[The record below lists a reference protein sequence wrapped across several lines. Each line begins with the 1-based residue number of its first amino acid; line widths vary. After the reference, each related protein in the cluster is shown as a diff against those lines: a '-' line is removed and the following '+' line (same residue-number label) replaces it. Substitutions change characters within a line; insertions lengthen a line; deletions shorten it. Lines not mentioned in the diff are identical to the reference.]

1 MFQRFSHRRLSLV
14 TYDIVC
20 RRLSLVTYDIVCRR
34 LSLVTY
40 DIVCKMKTV
49 TVFLCLMAVVLAEDG
64 LDKRIVNGEKAE
76 LYAHPHQASLQ
87 LYQDPHGWYHI
98 CGAVLIGTNKLVT
111 AAHCVQ
117 GQDPRNLRV
126 EVGVLNLFDP
136 PNAYEQTISVASIL
150 IHPSYNENG
159 NAYPNDI
166 AILYLSGPVTYNKNV
181 QPAALAPK
189 GSSFA
194 NEQCIITG
202 WGRTI
207 GGGAPASH
215 LKQAY
220 ITKITRSQCNL
231 RWALYGQLITDKHI
245 CVYEASDPAGTRPS
259 ACQGDSGGPLMC
271 GAEFGLLAGVTS
283 WGLASCTGEY
293 PHV

>member
-1 MFQRFSHRRLSLV
+1 
-14 TYDIVC
+14 
-20 RRLSLVTYDIVCRR
+20 
-34 LSLVTY
+34 
-40 DIVCKMKTV
+40 MKTV
-49 TVFLCLMAVVLAEDG
+49 AVFLCVIAIVLAEG
-64 LDKRIVNGEKAE
+64 VLDKRIVNGEKAE

-87 LYQDPHGWYHI
+87 LFQDSHGWYHI
-98 CGAVLIGTNKLVT
+98 CGAVLVGPNKLVT

-117 GQDPRNLRV
+117 GQDATKLRV
-126 EVGVLNLFDP
+126 EVGALNLLDP
-136 PNAYEQTISVASIL
+136 PNAYEQTIPVEFFI
-150 IHPSYNENG
+150 IHPLYNEKG

-166 AILYLSGPVTYNKNV
+166 AILYLSSPVTYNKNV
-181 QPAALAPK
+181 QPAELAPK

-207 GGGAPASH
+207 GGGPTAAH

-220 ITKITRSQCNL
+220 ISKITRSQCNL

-271 GAEFGLLAGVTS
+271 GADFKLLAGVTS
-283 WGLASCTGEY
+283 WGLASCTGGMPSVYTRVSEY
-293 PHV
+293 VDWVEAN